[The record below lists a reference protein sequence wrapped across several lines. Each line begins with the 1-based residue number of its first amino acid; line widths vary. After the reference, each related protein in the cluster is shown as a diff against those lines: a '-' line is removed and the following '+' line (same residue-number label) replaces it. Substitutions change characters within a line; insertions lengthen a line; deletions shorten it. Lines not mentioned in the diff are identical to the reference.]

1 MKGKRTD
8 RLNSEFRKLIYD
20 VIKNRINSP
29 DITEM
34 FSVTEVDVS
43 PDLKHAKVYVS
54 VYSTSEERAKATLD
68 GICKAS
74 PEIRKE
80 LAHASNIR
88 YVPELRFYRDGASAY
103 GSKIDKILST
113 FTYST
118 SGDENDDNGDS
129 K

>member
-43 PDLKHAKVYVS
+43 PDLKHAKVYIS
-54 VYSTSEERAKATLD
+54 VYSTSDEKAKKTLD
-68 GICKAS
+68 AISKSS
-74 PEIRKE
+74 PEIRRE
-80 LAHASNIR
+80 LARLSSIR
-88 YVPELRFYRDGASAY
+88 YVPELRFYHDGASAY
-103 GSKIDKILST
+103 GNKIDKILSGL
-113 FTYST
+113 TYVT
-118 SGDENDDNGDS
+118 SGDDDDDNGDS
-129 K
+129 N

>member
-29 DITEM
+29 LITEM

-43 PDLKHAKVYVS
+43 PDLKHAKVYIS
-54 VYSTSEERAKATLD
+54 VYSTSEEKAKNTFDA
-68 GICKAS
+68 IAKSS

-80 LAHASNIR
+80 LARLSSIR
-88 YVPELRFYRDGASAY
+88 YVPELRFYSDGASAY
-103 GSKIDKILST
+103 GNKIDMILSGL
-113 FTYST
+113 TYTT
-118 SGDENDDNGDS
+118 SGENDDDNGDS
-129 K
+129 N

>member
-43 PDLKHAKVYVS
+43 PDLKHAKVYIS
-54 VYSTSEERAKATLD
+54 VYSTSEEKCKKTFDAIAKS
-68 GICKAS
+68 S

-80 LAHASNIR
+80 LARLSSIR
-88 YVPELRFYRDGASAY
+88 YVPELRFYYDGASAY
-103 GSKIDKILST
+103 GNKIDKILST
-113 FTYST
+113 FTYTT
-118 SGDENDDNGDS
+118 SGEEDDDKGNS
-129 K
+129 